1 MGRFDFG
8 AFAGGLAEGL
18 SRGQELKLRANES
31 KLKAKMLEHQ
41 LKTQEFDQQERVR
54 KSQEQAQQQIE
65 LGRYVDM
72 ATTGMPGQPP
82 APLQPGAEGPEPE
95 PGFEVP
101 RRPATSQEL
110 LGQGLKSVPATNRAS
125 LIGQSLKPQAAM
137 TRPVKPG
144 DFVPDPNDPSGYRQI
159 GTPSKAGEERSLTI
173 GEIQRLYP
181 ELPPDR
187 AQVVSTLPAK
197 AQERTLDNVRAQSRQ
212 EQSTTRFE
220 AREDRQTQQFREAE
234 DRRAQQFQE
243 RERVE
248 RERIQLQ
255 EDRLATPPLSGKES
269 TDLTKIRG
277 ALTDIR
283 RARDILSGAK
293 GKFTG
298 PLDTRAQDLKGAFNR
313 APAEY
318 NELTTILAKLRNQAR
333 HESFG
338 SALTNPEIKE
348 SLRELVEERQSDS
361 KVKAR
366 IQFIEERFAREEAGL
381 SNREQF
387 WKQRGGGRGP
397 APTQGKTG
405 GAPVGTTKKL
415 GGKTFRKTGPGELDW
430 DVVQ

>member
-18 SRGQELKLRANES
+18 NRGQELKLRANES

-54 KSQEQAQQQIE
+54 KSQEQAQQQVE
-65 LGRYVDM
+65 LGRYVDLL
-72 ATTGMPGQPP
+72 GKGVPGQPH

-110 LGQGLKSVPATNRAS
+110 LGQGLKSVPAANRATI
-125 LIGQSLKPQAAM
+125 IGQSLKPQAAM

-144 DFVPDPNDPSGYRQI
+144 DYVPDPTDPSGYRQI
-159 GTPSKAGEERSLTI
+159 GTPSKAGDERPLTI

-197 AQERTLDNVRAQSRQ
+197 AQERTLDNVRAQRGQ
-212 EQSTTRFE
+212 EQSASRFE

-234 DRRAQQFQE
+234 DRRDRQFQE
-243 RERVE
+243 QERIGQ
-248 RERIQLQ
+248 ERIQLQ
-255 EDRLATPPLSGKES
+255 EDRLAVPPLSGKES

-277 ALTDIR
+277 GLQDIR
-283 RARDILSGAK
+283 RASEILSKAK
-293 GKFTG
+293 GAFTG
-298 PLDTRAQDLKGAFNR
+298 PMDTRRQDFKNIFNL

-318 NELTTILAKLRNQAR
+318 NELITILARLRNQDR
-333 HESFG
+333 HDEFG
-338 SALTNPEIKE
+338 SALTNPEIRE
-348 SLRELVEERQSDS
+348 SLRELVEERQSDEV
-361 KVKAR
+361 VKAR
-366 IQFIEERFAREEAGL
+366 IDFLLKRFERAEKGL
-381 SNREQF
+381 SDRETF
-387 WKQRGGGRGP
+387 WKQRGGGRGSVQSK
-397 APTQGKTG
+397 AS